1 MQSSTD
7 IAVIIGAFVTV
18 VGGFLAVAKIMLAA
32 ATKEREADRLER
44 VELSKAIERMAQA
57 SADVATATVKSAKEA
72 KQRNGHLADQTVKLG
87 EMGERQARLTRK
99 IISRLEKTAVIAA
112 EDRSILIN
120 KANGRKMKK

>member
-87 EMGERQARLTRK
+87 EMGERQAALTRK